1 MRMFFALWPDDDT
14 RARMAIAAAA
24 LRLDG
29 DARFTPRENYH
40 LTLAF
45 VGAVAKPQ
53 LAVLQLIGR
62 AQLGAA
68 CTIRFDAYDYWPE
81 PRVVV
86 ALAREPPPALTLLWA
101 RLRQHLTL
109 QQAVLSPLRLHSS
122 LRAHITLARKVL
134 QAPVLQAMSPICWN
148 ARSFSLVRS
157 DPRGA
162 HSAYTVVDTW
172 PLLDGSPKL

>member
-14 RARMAIAAAA
+14 RARIANAAAA
-24 LRLDG
+24 LQLVG
-29 DARFTPRENYH
+29 DARFAPPQNYH

-45 VGAVAKPQ
+45 VGAVAESQ
-53 LAVLQLIGR
+53 LALLQQIGR
-62 AQLGAA
+62 AQQGAA

-86 ALAREPPPALTLLWA
+86 ALAREPPPALTLLWT
-101 RLRQHLTL
+101 RLHQDLTR
-109 QQAVLSPLRLHSS
+109 QQAVLTQLHLHSL
-122 LRAHITLARKVL
+122 LRAHITLARKVV
-134 QAPVLQAMSPICWN
+134 QAPVLQAMSPIRWN

-157 DPRGA
+157 DPRSA

-172 PLLDGSPKL
+172 PLLDESPKL

>member
-1 MRMFFALWPDDDT
+1 MNMFFALWPDDNT
-14 RARMAIAAAA
+14 RTRVAEAAAV
-24 LRLDG
+24 LRLGG
-29 DARFTPRENYH
+29 DVRFAPRQNYH

-45 VGAVAKPQ
+45 VGAVEESD
-53 LAVLQLIGR
+53 LAVLQQIGR
-62 AQLGAA
+62 AQRGTA

-86 ALAREPPPALTLLWA
+86 ALAREPPPALTLLWT
-101 RLRQHLTL
+101 RL
-109 QQAVLSPLRLHSS
+109 QQDLTRCQSFQNRLRLHAA
-122 LRAHITLARKVL
+122 LRVHVTLARKVA

-157 DPRGA
+157 DPRST

-172 PLLDGSPKL
+172 PLLDETAKQ